1 MKRLI
6 ALALGLVLGSAALA
20 QVPYPFVSTPVAQ
33 LNNPWA
39 LEFLP
44 DGRILVTEKGGP
56 DAEGAMQN
64 GKIQL
69 VTQDGQ
75 KTEITGAPQVAVT
88 AQGGLGD
95 IKLHPDFANNGLVY
109 ISFNEAGEND
119 TNGAALGRA
128 KLNLDTHAL
137 ENWEVIFRAEP
148 KIAAPIH
155 YSYRILF
162 DAEGHLFLSVG
173 ERNLNAENDPT
184 NAPGQHFESHLGK
197 ILRLNDD
204 GTPAA
209 GNPFAGQGGISDSV
223 WSMGHRNPLGIA
235 FDSTGQLWNI
245 EMAPRGGDEL
255 NRVTAGTNYGYP
267 LLSNGN
273 HYSGKIIP
281 DHDTDASGNFE
292 APKAWWNP
300 VISPS
305 SLIFYSG
312 DQFPA
317 WQGNA
322 FITGL
327 SSMSIVR
334 VTVNPETGAAAEA
347 SPRIVMG
354 ARMRGIKQGPDG
366 NLWVIEDGAYNPDT
380 GAGGRLLKLSP
391 R

>member
-1 MKRLI
+1 MKRLL
-6 ALALGLVLGSAALA
+6 LALGLVLGSAAIA
-20 QVPYPFVSTPVAQ
+20 QEPYPFVSTPVAEF
-33 LNNPWA
+33 NSPWA

-44 DGRILVTEKGGP
+44 DGRILVTEKGGA
-56 DAEGAMQN
+56 DAN
-64 GKIQL
+64 GNIVKATIQL

-75 KTEITGAPQVAVT
+75 KTEITGAPETVSAG
-88 AQGGLGD
+88 QGGLSD
-95 IKLHPDFANNGLVY
+95 IKLHPDFATNGMVY
-109 ISFNEAGEND
+109 LSFTEAGENE
-119 TNGAALGRA
+119 TTGAAVGRG

-137 ENWEVIFRAEP
+137 ENFEVIWRAEP
-148 KIAAPIH
+148 KVAAAIH
-155 YSYRILF
+155 YSQRILF
-162 DAEGHLFLSVG
+162 DDEGHMFISVG
-173 ERNLNAENDPT
+173 ERNLDAENAPA

-209 GNPFAGQGGISDSV
+209 GNPFAGQGGISDAV

-235 FDSTGQLWNI
+235 FDASGQLWNI

-255 NRVTAGTNYGYP
+255 NMVVAGKNYGYP

-281 DHDTDASGNFE
+281 DHDTDSSGAFE

-312 DQFPA
+312 DQFPD
-317 WQGNA
+317 WKGNA

-334 VTVNPETGAAAEA
+334 VQVNPQNGAANEA
-347 SPRIVMG
+347 MPRIVMG
-354 ARMRGIKQGPDG
+354 KRMRGIKQGPDG
-366 NLWVIEDGAYNPDT
+366 NLWVIEDGA
-380 GAGGRLLKLSP
+380 GGRLLKLSP

>member
-1 MKRLI
+1 MKRLLP
-6 ALALGLVLGSAALA
+6 LALGLVLGSAALA
-20 QVPYPFVSTPVAQ
+20 QEPYPFVSEPIAEF
-33 LNNPWA
+33 NEPWA

-44 DGRILVTEKGGP
+44 DGRILVTEKAGT
-56 DAEGAMQN
+56 
-64 GKIQL
+64 IQL

-75 KTEITGAPQVAVT
+75 KTAISGAPQVAYGG
-88 AQGGLGD
+88 QGGLGD
-95 IKLHPDFANNGLVY
+95 VKLHPEFEQNGMVY
-109 ISFNEAGEND
+109 LSFSEAGPDE
-119 TNGAALGRA
+119 TSGVAVGRG
-128 KLNLDTHAL
+128 KLNLGSNAI
-137 ENWEVIFRAEP
+137 ENFEVIFRAEP
-148 KIAAPIH
+148 KVATPIH
-155 YSYRILF
+155 FSQRLLF
-162 DAEGHLFLSVG
+162 DDEGYLFVSVG
-173 ERNLNAENDPT
+173 ERNVNAESDPT
-184 NAPGQHFESHLGK
+184 NAPGQHFDAHLGK

-255 NRVTAGTNYGYP
+255 NQVIAGKNYGYP

-281 DHDTDASGNFE
+281 DHDTDTSGKFE
-292 APKAWWNP
+292 APKAFWNP

-305 SLIFYSG
+305 SLIFYDG
-312 DQFPA
+312 DQFPD
-317 WQGNA
+317 WKGNA

-334 VTVNPETGAAAEA
+334 VTVNPQNGAAAEA
-347 SPRIVMG
+347 APRFVMG
-354 ARMRGIKQGPDG
+354 KRMRGIKQGPDG
-366 NLWVIEDGAYNPDT
+366 NLWAIED

-391 R
+391 RR

>member
-1 MKRLI
+1 MKRLLT
-6 ALALGLVLGSAALA
+6 LAFGLVLGSAALA
-20 QVPYPFVSTPVAQ
+20 QVPYPFVSEPIASF
-33 LNNPWA
+33 NAPWA

-56 DAEGAMQN
+56 DAEGNMQN

-95 IKLHPDFANNGLVY
+95 IKLHPDFATNGMVY
-109 ISFNEAGEND
+109 VSFNEAGENE
-119 TNGAALGRA
+119 TSGVALGRG

-137 ENWEVIFRAEP
+137 ENFEVIFRALP
-148 KIAAPIH
+148 KDAAPIH

-162 DAEGHLFLSVG
+162 DDEGFLYLSVG
-173 ERNLNAENDPT
+173 ERNMLAEPDPV
-184 NAPGQHFESHLGK
+184 NAPGQHLESHLGK

-209 GNPFAGQGGISDSV
+209 GNPFAGQGGISDTV

-255 NRVTAGTNYGYP
+255 NQVTAGKNYGYP

-312 DQFPA
+312 DKFPA
-317 WQGNA
+317 WNGNA

-366 NLWVIEDGAYNPDT
+366 NLWVLEDGVLNPDT

>member
-1 MKRLI
+1 MKRLLT
-6 ALALGLVLGSAALA
+6 LALGLVLGAAALA
-20 QVPYPFVSTPVAQ
+20 QEPYPFVSTPVAEFNQ
-33 LNNPWA
+33 PWA

-44 DGRILVTEKGGP
+44 DGRILVTEKPGTI
-56 DAEGAMQN
+56 
-64 GKIQL
+64 KL

-75 KTEITGAPQVAVT
+75 VSEISGAPTVAET
-88 AQGGLGD
+88 SQGGLGD
-95 IKLHPDFANNGLVY
+95 IKLHPDFASNGMVY

-119 TNGAALGRA
+119 TNGAALGRG
-128 KLNLDTHAL
+128 KLNLDTRAI
-137 ENWEVIFRAEP
+137 ENFEVIFRAVP
-148 KIAAPIH
+148 KLPAPIH

-162 DAEGHLFLSVG
+162 DDEGYLFFSVG
-173 ERNLNAENDPT
+173 ERNLDAENNPT
-184 NAPGQHFESHLGK
+184 AAPGQHFESHLGK

-204 GTPAA
+204 GTAAA
-209 GNPFAGQGGISDSV
+209 GNPFAGQGGISDTV

-235 FDSTGQLWNI
+235 FDSAGQLWNI
-245 EMAPRGGDEL
+245 EMAPRGGDEMNL
-255 NRVTAGTNYGYP
+255 VEPGNNYGYP

-281 DHDTDASGNFE
+281 DHDTDTSGKFV

-305 SLIFYSG
+305 SLVFYDG
-312 DQFPA
+312 DKFPT
-317 WQGNA
+317 WKGNA

-334 VTVNPETGAAAEA
+334 VTVNAQNGAAAEA

-354 ARMRGIKQGPDG
+354 KRMRGVKQGPDG
-366 NLWVIEDGAYNPDT
+366 NLWAIEDGP
-380 GAGGRLLKLSP
+380 GGRLLKLSP

>member
-1 MKRLI
+1 MKRLLT
-6 ALALGLVLGSAALA
+6 LALGLVLGSAALA
-20 QVPYPFVSTPVAQ
+20 QEPYPFISTPVAEFNQ
-33 LNNPWA
+33 PWA

-44 DGRILVTEKGGP
+44 DGRILVTEK
-56 DAEGAMQN
+56 EGT
-64 GKIQL
+64 IQL

-75 KTEITGAPQVAVT
+75 KTEITGAPTVAVT

-95 IKLHPDFANNGLVY
+95 IKLHPDFANNGMVY
-109 ISFNEAGEND
+109 ISFNEAGEGE

-137 ENWEVIFRAEP
+137 ENWEVIFRALP
-148 KIAAPIH
+148 KDAAPIH
-155 YSYRILF
+155 YSHRILF
-162 DAEGHLFLSVG
+162 DNEGHLFLSLG
-173 ERNLNAENDPT
+173 ERNMLAEQDPT
-184 NAPGQHFESHLGK
+184 NAPGQHFEAHLGK

-209 GNPFAGQGGISDSV
+209 GNPFAGQGGVSDMV

-235 FDSTGQLWNI
+235 FDASGQLWNI

-255 NRVTAGTNYGYP
+255 NMVIGGKNYGYP

-281 DHDTDASGNFE
+281 DHDTDTSGNFE

-305 SLIFYSG
+305 SLIFYTG
-312 DQFPA
+312 DQFPE
-317 WQGNA
+317 WKGNA

-334 VTVNPETGAAAEA
+334 VVVNPQNGAAAEA
-347 SPRIVMG
+347 SPRIIMG
-354 ARMRGIKQGPDG
+354 KRMRGIKQGPDG
-366 NLWVIEDGAYNPDT
+366 NLWVIEDGA
-380 GAGGRLLKLSP
+380 GGRLLKLSP

>member
-1 MKRLI
+1 MK
-6 ALALGLVLGSAALA
+6 ALLSIALGLVLSTAALA
-20 QVPYPFVSTPVAQ
+20 QVPYPFVSEPIATF
-33 LNNPWA
+33 NNPWA

-44 DGRILVTEKGGP
+44 DGRILVTEKGGN
-56 DAEGAMQN
+56 DADGNQQP
-64 GKIQL
+64 GKIFV
-69 VTQDGQ
+69 VTQAGQ
-75 KTEITGAPQVAVT
+75 KTEISGAPAVAVT
-88 AQGGLGD
+88 GQGGLGD
-95 IKLHPDFANNGLVY
+95 IKLHPDFATNGMVY
-109 ISFNEAGEND
+109 ISFNEAEGD
-119 TNGAALGRA
+119 LNGAALGRA
-128 KLNLDTHAL
+128 RLNLDTNAL
-137 ENWEVIFRAEP
+137 ENWEVIFRALP
-148 KIAAPIH
+148 KSSAPIH

-162 DAEGHLFLSVG
+162 DDEGYLFLSLG
-173 ERNLNAENDPT
+173 ERNIDAENNPT
-184 NAPGQHFESHLGK
+184 AAPGQHFEAHLGK

-204 GTPAA
+204 GTAAA
-209 GNPFAGQGGISDSV
+209 GNPFAGQGGVSDMV
-223 WSMGHRNPLGIA
+223 WSMGHRNPLGLA
-235 FDSTGQLWNI
+235 FDSTGQLWNV

-255 NRVTAGTNYGYP
+255 NRVIAGKNYGYP

-281 DHDTDASGNFE
+281 DHDTDTSGNFE

-305 SLIFYSG
+305 SLIFYTG

-317 WQGNA
+317 WKNNA
-322 FITGL
+322 IITGL

-334 VTVNPETGAAAEA
+334 VTVNPENGAALEA

-366 NLWVIEDGAYNPDT
+366 NLWVIEDGVNNPDT

>member
-1 MKRLI
+1 MKRLLT
-6 ALALGLVLGSAALA
+6 LAFGLVLGSAALA
-20 QVPYPFVSTPVAQ
+20 QEPYPFVSTPVAEFNQ
-33 LNNPWA
+33 PWA

-44 DGRILVTEKGGP
+44 DGRILVTEK
-56 DAEGAMQN
+56 EGT
-64 GKIQL
+64 IQL

-75 KTEITGAPQVAVT
+75 KTEITGAPKVT
-88 AQGGLGD
+88 VTNQGGLAD
-95 IKLHPDFANNGLVY
+95 IKLHPDFATNGMVY
-109 ISFNEAGEND
+109 ISFTEGGENE
-119 TNGAALGRA
+119 THGAALGRG
-128 KLNLDTHAL
+128 KLNLDTHAI
-137 ENWEVIFRAEP
+137 ENFEVILRAEP

-155 YSYRILF
+155 YSQRILF
-162 DAEGHLFLSVG
+162 DDEGHLFLSLG
-173 ERNLNAENDPT
+173 ERNLDAENNPT
-184 NAPGQHFESHLGK
+184 AAPGQHFESHLGK

-204 GTPAA
+204 GTAAA
-209 GNPFAGQGGISDSV
+209 GNPFAGQGGISDMV

-235 FDSTGQLWNI
+235 FDSTGQLWNV

-255 NRVTAGTNYGYP
+255 NLVKGGNNYGYP

-281 DHDTDASGNFE
+281 DHDTDTSGKF
-292 APKAWWNP
+292 APPAAWWNP

-305 SLIFYSG
+305 SVIFYDG
-312 DQFPA
+312 DQFPE
-317 WQGNA
+317 WKGNA

-334 VTVNPETGAAAEA
+334 VTVNPEAGTASEA

-354 ARMRGIKQGPDG
+354 KRMRGIKQGPDG
-366 NLWVIEDGAYNPDT
+366 NLWAIED